1 MSKPRK
7 PALAAAF
14 ALVVLIT
21 SLALPAHASERKPV
35 KTRLTELFGL
45 CKAGDSDA
53 AAGYFVY
60 RGPDESRKWKDTY
73 RAEDAAERA
82 EVKDAC
88 ARIKSYLDESQG
100 YTFGP
105 VRVERESEGQWRI
118 VEVSFRQGEET
129 RRVLFAF
136 LPVKGQFSIG
146 DID

>member
-1 MSKPRK
+1 MKRAS
-7 PALAAAF
+7 AAVF
-14 ALVVLIT
+14 ALILLIT
-21 SLALPAHASERKPV
+21 SLALSAGASERKPV
-35 KTRLTELFGL
+35 KTRLTELFAL

-73 RAEDAAERA
+73 RAADAAERA

-88 ARIKSYLDESQG
+88 ARIKNYLDESQG

-105 VRVERESEGQWRI
+105 VKVERESEGAWRV
-118 VEVSFRQGEET
+118 VEVSFKQGEET
-129 RRVLFAF
+129 KRVIFAF